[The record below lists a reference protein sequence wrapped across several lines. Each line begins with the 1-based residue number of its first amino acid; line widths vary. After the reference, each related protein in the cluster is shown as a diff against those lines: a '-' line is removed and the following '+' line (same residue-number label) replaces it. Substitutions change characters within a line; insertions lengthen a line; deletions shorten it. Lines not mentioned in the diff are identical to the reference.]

1 MDYGISFVSGAIHKY
16 YDDLQDNKEPVSP
29 LFMESVKVLMVTVM
43 TINFMRSPGL
53 SAFFLVIIAIYWSL
67 GGVDS
72 DFWKACMPMPFL
84 TCLVNYD
91 QFVFLGSFDI
101 IQRLLYVLVVGIG
114 MYIENEFIPEETSLR
129 KTISRIF
136 FVAAFS
142 AAIWIYKDQTSFPF
156 VASASLFL
164 IGYLVSN
171 LIYHATHKK
180 TSPANSLLK
189 EEKNKKSQTTDLS
202 SLDSPQPIVEHSSLS
217 DSDNSPLIKKEVQ

>member
-1 MDYGISFVSGAIHKY
+1 MDFGISFAAGAIHKY

-29 LFMESVKVLMVTVM
+29 LFIETIKVLMVIIM
-43 TINFMRSPGL
+43 TINFMRSPGF

-101 IQRLLYVLVVGIG
+101 IQRLVYVFVVSVG
-114 MYIENEFIPEETSLR
+114 MYMENEFIPEETSLR
-129 KTISRIF
+129 KTISRVLFI
-136 FVAAFS
+136 VGLS
-142 AAIWIYKDQTSFPF
+142 GVMWIYKEQTSFPF
-156 VASASLFL
+156 IASATLFM

-180 TSPANSLLK
+180 TSPTSSLSK
-189 EEKNKKSQTTDLS
+189 EEKNKKSQTTDS
-202 SLDSPQPIVEHSSLS
+202 SSSDSPLPTAEHSSLS
-217 DSDNSPLIKKEVQ
+217 YSDKSPLIQKEVQ